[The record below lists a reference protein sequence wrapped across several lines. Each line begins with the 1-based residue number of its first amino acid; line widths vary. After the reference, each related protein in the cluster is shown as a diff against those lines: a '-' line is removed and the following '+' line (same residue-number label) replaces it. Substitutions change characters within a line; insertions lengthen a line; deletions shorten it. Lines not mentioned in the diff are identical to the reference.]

1 MKAKRAQRMRMN
13 SRWAGGIIATVVLL
27 LSAGIAT
34 ARFRQGNEEYAAR
47 RAKLVTQVDGPVVV
61 FGYTGHEDLSEF
73 ALFFQEKNFYYLTG
87 DDEPGGAVLLIPD
100 PPAGKKLDAPRE
112 ILYLPARDYAQ
123 EKWEGPKMG
132 RDDPGIREKTGFA
145 DVEAFA
151 SLRGKLE
158 ELAKIYSNYYTLL
171 PGQDEEGY

>member
-1 MKAKRAQRMRMN
+1 MRPMRAMRPIQ
-13 SRWAGGIIATVVLL
+13 WIGGLIAAAVL
-27 LSAGIAT
+27 LSAGVAT
-34 ARFRQGNEEYAAR
+34 ARFRQANEEYAAR
-47 RAKLVTQVDGPVVV
+47 RAKLAAQVDGPVVV

-100 PPAGKKLDAPRE
+100 PPAGKKIEGARE

-132 RDDPGIREKTGFA
+132 PDDPGIREKTGFRRCRRLQHCVRSSKNSRRLIRTSTRCSRDRRRKA
-145 DVEAFA
+145 I
-151 SLRGKLE
+151 R
-158 ELAKIYSNYYTLL
+158 T
-171 PGQDEEGY
+171 

>member
-1 MKAKRAQRMRMN
+1 MKAKRAQRMRTN
-13 SRWAGGIIATVVLL
+13 ARWAVGIIATVVLL

-87 DDEPGGAVLLIPD
+87 DD
-100 PPAGKKLDAPRE
+100 
-112 ILYLPARDYAQ
+112 
-123 EKWEGPKMG
+123 
-132 RDDPGIREKTGFA
+132 
-145 DVEAFA
+145 
-151 SLRGKLE
+151 
-158 ELAKIYSNYYTLL
+158 
-171 PGQDEEGY
+171 